1 MKLSLSSKG
10 LALAFS
16 LFAAG
21 TAMAELPATLRI
33 ATDAESPPYSIAKP
47 DGSVEGYEIDLIKV
61 VCEKMGVECVV
72 EVSDFSGMIPALT
85 AGKFD
90 VIMASMSITDKRREV
105 IEFSV
110 PYGGTGNTMAALK
123 GSGLDAMPT
132 SDGKLSLLSPDT
144 PAILAKMTEVLTGKV
159 IGVEAASVSAD
170 FAKTNFGAVATIR
183 EYQKSDEITLDLLAG
198 RVDAMVNGR
207 SYIFNALQ
215 QPENAG
221 LMLVGPVFDEGMFGL
236 GTGLGLRKEDTEL
249 KAGLDAALTEAA
261 ADGTMKELS
270 MKWFGFDVTPASLR

>member
-1 MKLSLSSKG
+1 MRLTFVPRT
-10 LALAFS
+10 LALAA
-16 LFAAG
+16 LLAA
-21 TAMAELPATLRI
+21 APALAELPATLRI

-61 VCEKMGVECVV
+61 ACEKMAVECIV
-72 EVSDFSGMIPALT
+72 EVSDFSGMIPALN

-123 GSGLDAMPT
+123 GSGLEDLPT
-132 SDGKLSLLSPDT
+132 TDGKLSLLDPQT
-144 PAILAKMTEVLTGKV
+144 PAMLATMAEMLKGKV

-170 FAKTNFGAVATIR
+170 FAKTNFGAVAEVR

-198 RVDAMVNGR
+198 RVDVMVNGR
-207 SYIFNALQ
+207 SYIFNAIQ
-215 QPENAG
+215 QPQNAEM
-221 LMLVGPVFDEGMFGL
+221 MLVGPVFDEGMFGL
-236 GTGLGLRKEDTEL
+236 GTGLGLRKQDTEL
-249 KAGLDAALTEAA
+249 KAALDAALTATAA
-261 ADGTMKELS
+261 EGIMKALS
-270 MKWFGFDVTPASLR
+270 EKWFGFDVTPASLR